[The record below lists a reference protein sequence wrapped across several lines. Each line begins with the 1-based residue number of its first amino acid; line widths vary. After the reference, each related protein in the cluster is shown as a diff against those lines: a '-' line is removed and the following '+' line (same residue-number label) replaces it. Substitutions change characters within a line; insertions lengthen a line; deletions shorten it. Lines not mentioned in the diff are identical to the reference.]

1 MKKGFFKRFLT
12 VLFVTILLVTSL
24 PISTFANEDLKAQ
37 DTSFNEFIARDV
49 EVGGETRTSK
59 GAENVAVEFLSQLGS
74 GKSKRVFHDEEI
86 IDLEQ
91 VYPEEV
97 SQRSLFSS
105 DDAPELFIFNNADSG
120 FVIVSGDK
128 RATDILGYSDEGSF
142 NYDKAPEY
150 VKDWIGEYENQIQY
164 IRNNPKE
171 FKCVIDEKVLL
182 RDEHGATS
190 QTVAPFLNDIKWDQ
204 LDPYNLL
211 APEYEAGKK
220 SATGCVATAMAQ
232 VMKYYNYPTKGVKD
246 TSYDWRNPYTG
257 VVTNL
262 SSDISNHTYD
272 WDNMPKSYIGVTD
285 EAQRQNV
292 AQLMYDAG
300 VAAKMEYGE
309 SSGTASLY
317 AGQAFVENFG
327 YDEGLKDLYR
337 SSYSKEDWQNIV
349 REELIEKRPVFYGG
363 SGKSG
368 GHQFILDGYDDNNLY
383 HVNWGWGGMANG
395 YYALDAMNPTSLGT
409 GAAGGTYNM
418 HQEILVGIKPKD
430 ENIVDKTI
438 RAENTGKLINYDSKQ
453 EVSDLNNGPYTTSKS
468 ELLISKWNLFV
479 ESLSGFQGE
488 YGLGLEIN
496 GEIKLFQTINNMEV
510 GQYGS
515 QQAIIWQNL
524 DYVTDGDYELKM
536 YKKATDETS
545 FSEIPSKTN
554 KSDVIKVRLEGDKV
568 TYYLDDLDSVN
579 LELLDFSRDPGW
591 ELYSGST
598 AKFNANIKNNGN
610 EEYNSLIYIELENKT
625 SGQKYIIGESQIVL
639 SEGETK
645 NFNIND
651 DITYN
656 NNPIPVGE
664 YTAKI
669 IYNKGNTQDEI
680 ATGSY
685 EYLGNG
691 IDVEIK
697 EKVLGQMNIL
707 ENPRFVENTNPKIV
721 SKPSDLNIV
730 VKIKA
735 IGGLVEGSFSAVVA
749 EYGTANELMN
759 FSSKAFRIEKDMEQ
773 DIILEN
779 SDTSQLVDG
788 KDYWIFMF
796 YGQTQLNEQLI
807 FTYKKVETVDKT
819 ALESKITEAESKK
832 KEDYTAESFK
842 VLEDALANAKTV
854 NENDNATQDDVD
866 KALANLTKAVDAL
879 VEKEPEPTV
888 DKTALQAKYDEV
900 KDKAKGNY
908 TDDSWNAFETA
919 RNAAKTVLDKADA
932 TQAEVNTALA
942 NLTTVIAGLAEKEP
956 EPTVDKTALQAKYDE
971 VKDKV
976 QDNYTDD
983 SWNSFTTAR
992 DSAQAILEKVDATQT
1007 EVDDALAN
1015 LTTAVEGLVE
1025 KEPEPTVNKDAL
1037 QTKYDEVK
1045 DKAKDNYTDDSWNA
1059 FETAREA
1066 AKNILDKVDAT
1077 QTEVNTAL
1085 NNLTTAI
1092 TNLKEKANKTALVE
1106 KIADAESKKKEDYTA
1121 ESFKVLE
1128 DALANANTVN
1138 ENDNAT
1144 QDEVNNALS
1153 NLNTAINGLV
1163 AKPVAPT
1170 VDKTALQ
1177 AKYDEVKDKAKDNYT
1192 DGSWTV
1198 FITARDAAKSV
1209 LENDDA
1215 TQEEVNTALA
1225 NLNTAVAGLAEKEP
1239 EPAVDK
1245 TALQAKY
1252 DEVKNKAK
1260 DNYTDES
1267 WNAFETVRNN
1277 AKTVLDKADA
1287 TQTEVDD
1294 ALSDLNTSIGNLE
1307 ENEPEPT
1314 VDKSKLSEK
1323 ISEAEKID
1331 EGKYTS
1337 SSVANLKD
1345 ALEKAKITLND
1356 LSASQEEVDTAF
1368 RNLNS
1373 AIKSLNLKEGKEES
1387 SSGSSSSGSWNWA
1400 PSKATKEVSK
1410 NTVIS
1415 KEVVSTNDFKDID
1428 NHWAKDIIKYVV
1440 EKGYFNGVDK
1450 YNFAPNQKATRGEF
1464 ITVLGRLAKVDVSK
1478 YQIAKAKDLNKGVFY
1493 EPYVNWAFEVGI
1505 VKGYEDGTFRGEDNI
1520 SREEMAVL
1528 LYNTLKYM
1536 KVDLG
1541 ESSNELFKDQDKIS
1555 DWAIESVNFLKAG
1568 EFIKGKEDNKFDPKA
1583 NLTRAEIAQIIY
1595 NVIQK

>member
-1 MKKGFFKRFLT
+1 M
-12 VLFVTILLVTSL
+12 
-24 PISTFANEDLKAQ
+24 
-37 DTSFNEFIARDV
+37 
-49 EVGGETRTSK
+49 
-59 GAENVAVEFLSQLGS
+59 
-74 GKSKRVFHDEEI
+74 
-86 IDLEQ
+86 
-91 VYPEEV
+91 
-97 SQRSLFSS
+97 
-105 DDAPELFIFNNADSG
+105 
-120 FVIVSGDK
+120 
-128 RATDILGYSDEGSF
+128 
-142 NYDKAPEY
+142 
-150 VKDWIGEYENQIQY
+150 
-164 IRNNPKE
+164 
-171 FKCVIDEKVLL
+171 
-182 RDEHGATS
+182 
-190 QTVAPFLNDIKWDQ
+190 
-204 LDPYNLL
+204 DPYNLL
-211 APEYEAGKK
+211 APEYAAGKK

-232 VMKYYNYPTKGVKD
+232 VMKYYNYPTQGVKD
-246 TSYDWRNPYTG
+246 TRYDWRNPYTG

-285 EAQRQNV
+285 EIQRQNV

-430 ENIVDKTI
+430 ENIADKTI
-438 RAENTGKLINYDSKQ
+438 RAENTGKFLSYPGQQ
-453 EVSDLNNGPYTTSKS
+453 EIADLNNGPYVTNKS

-496 GEIKLFQTINNMEV
+496 GEIKLFQKGNSMEV
-510 GQYGS
+510 GQYAS
-515 QQAIIWQNL
+515 SQAIIWQNL
-524 DYVTDGDYELKM
+524 GYIPDGDYELKM
-536 YKKATDETS
+536 YKKATGETS

-554 KSDVIKVRLEGDKV
+554 KSDVIKVRLEGNNA
-568 TYYLDDLDSVN
+568 TYYLDELSKPN
-579 LELLDFSRDPGW
+579 LELIDFSREPSW

-625 SGQKYIIGESQIVL
+625 TGQKYTIGESQIVL

-645 NFNIND
+645 TINIFD
-651 DITYN
+651 DITYGG
-656 NNPIPVGE
+656 NPIPAGE

-691 IDVEIK
+691 IEVEIK

-749 EYGTANELMN
+749 EYGASNEIMN
-759 FSSKAFRIEKDMEQ
+759 FSSETFRLENGMEQ

-779 SDTSQLVDG
+779 SDISQLVDG
-788 KDYWIFMF
+788 KDYLIYMF
-796 YGQTQLNEQLI
+796 NNGQQMLEVSPLP
-807 FTYKKVETVDKT
+807 FTYKKVETIDKSE
-819 ALESKITEAESKK
+819 LVSKITEAEKIDK
-832 KEDYTAESFK
+832 TKYTAETVK
-842 VLEDALANAKTV
+842 TLEEALANAKDI
-854 NENDNATQDDVD
+854 NGNDNATQEEVNNAVTALDNAIKSLKGKPVVD
-866 KALANLTKAVDAL
+866 KS
-879 VEKEPEPTV
+879 
-888 DKTALQAKYDEV
+888 ALQTKYDEV

-908 TDDSWNAFETA
+908 TDDSWSEFEAARDAAKDALDKTDATQDDVTTALENLTTAITNLKVKVDKTALASKIEEAEGKKKEDYTEETFNALEGA
-919 RNAAKTVLDKADA
+919 LANAKTVLDDADA
-932 TQAEVNTALA
+932 TQ
-942 NLTTVIAGLAEKEP
+942 
-956 EPTVDKTALQAKYDE
+956 DE
-971 VKDKV
+971 V
-976 QDNYTDD
+976 DN
-983 SWNSFTTAR
+983 A
-992 DSAQAILEKVDATQT
+992 AIILDNAI
-1007 EVDDALAN
+1007 N
-1015 LTTAVEGLVE
+1015 GLKTKPVV
-1025 KEPEPTVNKDAL
+1025 PTVNKDAL
-1037 QTKYDEVK
+1037 QAKYDKIK

-1059 FETAREA
+1059 FVTARDA
-1066 AKNILDKVDAT
+1066 AKTVLENDNAAQDDVDKALTNLNTAIDGLVEKEPEPTVDKSELQAKYDEVKDKTQGNYTDESWNTFEIARDAANIVLGNDNAT
-1077 QTEVNTAL
+1077 QENVNTAL
-1085 NNLTTAI
+1085 SNLTTAI
-1092 TNLKEKANKTALVE
+1092 EGLKAKVDKAALVE
-1106 KIADAESKKKEDYTA
+1106 KIADAEKVDKTKYT
-1121 ESFKVLE
+1121 EETFNVLV
-1128 DALANANTVN
+1128 DALTNAKTVN
-1138 ENDNAT
+1138 GSDNAT
-1144 QDEVNNALS
+1144 QEEVDNAVTALE
-1153 NLNTAINGLV
+1153 NAINGLEE
-1163 AKPVAPT
+1163 KPVEPM
-1170 VDKTALQ
+1170 VDKSELQ

-1192 DGSWTV
+1192 DESWNAFT
-1198 FITARDAAKSV
+1198 TARDAAKTV
-1209 LENDDA
+1209 LENDNA
-1215 TQEEVNTALA
+1215 TQV
-1225 NLNTAVAGLAEKEP
+1225 
-1239 EPAVDK
+1239 
-1245 TALQAKY
+1245 
-1252 DEVKNKAK
+1252 
-1260 DNYTDES
+1260 
-1267 WNAFETVRNN
+1267 
-1277 AKTVLDKADA
+1277 
-1287 TQTEVDD
+1287 EVDTT
-1294 ALSDLNTSIGNLE
+1294 LSDLNTAIVNLAKGNQ
-1307 ENEPEPT
+1307 PEPT

-1331 EGKYTS
+1331 DTKYTS
-1337 SSVANLKD
+1337 GSAANLKD

-1356 LSASQEEVDTAF
+1356 LSASQAEVDTAL

-1373 AIKSLNLKEGKEES
+1373 AIKSLKLKEDREE
-1387 SSGSSSSGSWNWA
+1387 SSGSSSSGSWNWT

-1410 NTVIS
+1410 DTVIS
-1415 KEVVSTNDFKDID
+1415 KEAASTNDFKDVD

-1478 YQIAKAKDLNKGVFY
+1478 YQSAKAKDLNKGAFY
-1493 EPYVNWAFEVGI
+1493 EPYANWAFEVGI
-1505 VKGYEDGTFRGEDNI
+1505 VNGYEDGTFRGEDNI

-1555 DWAIESVNFLKAG
+1555 NWAIESVNILKAG